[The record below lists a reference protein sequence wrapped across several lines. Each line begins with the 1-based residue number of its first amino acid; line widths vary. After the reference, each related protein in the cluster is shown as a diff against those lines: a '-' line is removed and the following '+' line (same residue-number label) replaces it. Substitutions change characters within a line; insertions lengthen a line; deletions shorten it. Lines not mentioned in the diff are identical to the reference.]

1 MKRFDRKLSVIV
13 QDFPDES
20 FVAND
25 DVFIKD
31 NVAINSTGIAI
42 RNNPKTFTLVYEE
55 LEMVSIIVCC
65 LILLYIGLNS
75 FSGGYYWAR
84 LLECGNSW
92 GPWSNT
98 DTACA

>member
-1 MKRFDRKLSVIV
+1 MKKFERKLSIMV

-25 DVFIKD
+25 HVFIKD

-55 LEMVSIIVCC
+55 LEMVCATLAPIVDM
-65 LILLYIGLNS
+65 ILADRFL
-75 FSGGYYWAR
+75 FV
-84 LLECGNSW
+84 
-92 GPWSNT
+92 
-98 DTACA
+98 